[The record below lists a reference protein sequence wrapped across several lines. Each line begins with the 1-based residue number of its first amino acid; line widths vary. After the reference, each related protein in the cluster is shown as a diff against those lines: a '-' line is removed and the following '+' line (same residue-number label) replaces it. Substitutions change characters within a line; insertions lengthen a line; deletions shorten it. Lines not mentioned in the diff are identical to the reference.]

1 MVNLCEVVR
10 TQKSLQSLDISWNQ
24 LMPYQMRPLLE
35 ILQKNRRLT
44 NLSLAWNNIM
54 EVANVDD
61 PNYVTHVKEINTM
74 LGKIIKHS
82 RTLIHFN
89 LTGCGLSKEVIF
101 EIGTCLRR
109 SRSVLVIHAS
119 GNPGLTDENFD
130 YLPRRV
136 KCRPRE
142 DIERFTRISGVV
154 KGVLHG
160 QGNASNIIEGIKVKI
175 ERDSEFFQKHKKDPI
190 EFSAND

>member
-1 MVNLCEVVR
+1 
-10 TQKSLQSLDISWNQ
+10 
-24 LMPYQMRPLLE
+24 
-35 ILQKNRRLT
+35 
-44 NLSLAWNNIM
+44 
-54 EVANVDD
+54 
-61 PNYVTHVKEINTM
+61 M

-109 SRSVLVIHAS
+109 SRSVLVIHLS

-130 YLPRRV
+130 YLPRRA

-142 DIERFTRISGVV
+142 DIERFTRITGVV
-154 KGVLHG
+154 KGVLSG
-160 QGNASNIIEGIKVKI
+160 QSHASNIIEGIKNKI
-175 ERDSEFFQKHKKDPI
+175 ERDSDFFQLHKKDPI
-190 EFSAND
+190 

>member
-1 MVNLCEVVR
+1 
-10 TQKSLQSLDISWNQ
+10 
-24 LMPYQMRPLLE
+24 MRPLLE

-54 EVANVDD
+54 EGANGED
-61 PNYVTHVKEINTM
+61 PNYEWHVEEVNSM

-82 RTLIHFN
+82 KTMIHMN
-89 LTGCGLSKEVIF
+89 LTGCGLSKEVIY

-109 SRSVLVIHAS
+109 SRSLLVIHLS

-136 KCRPRE
+136 LCRQNE
-142 DIERFTRISGVV
+142 DIERYTRVTGLV

-160 QGNASNIIEGIKVKI
+160 AGTGSNIINGIKVKI
-175 ERDSEFFQKHKKDPI
+175 ERD
-190 EFSAND
+190 